1 MTRAGK
7 EVELSPKEFAL
18 LDLFMRHADEVLSR
32 TTILEHVWDFA
43 YDGTSN
49 VVDVYVRYLREKIDR
64 PFDRTTL
71 ETVRGVGYRLR
82 SRRVRLTSPDPARP
96 ADARVRARDRSAVPA
111 RRRARRL
118 PISQCAARGA
128 RRRAR
133 PPAFQNL
140 ERDLATSGDQSVEP
154 TLPDSEAFAQIV
166 DVDGQVVNAAPR
178 ALLERR
184 VLTKGELADARTRR
198 ITIERG
204 AAPGDQQSR
213 LLAGP
218 AGQRGL
224 GLVVVVG
231 TSLDEAID
239 AQHRL
244 ELALV
249 IGLPLLAAIVSVA
262 GWFLAGAALKPVRDL
277 VEEADEIS
285 AVAARGQRRR
295 LSVPETGE
303 ELADLA
309 RHLNE
314 LLARI
319 EAALEHERAF
329 LDDASH
335 DLRTPISIVRSE
347 LELARMQTE
356 AGSELA
362 RALDSSLEEV
372 DRLDRLAVNLLVLA
386 RSRSA
391 GPPRLEP
398 VELGALSRRA
408 AQTVARSRDGAAVP
422 VQVNGSADVRGRRGR
437 HRAGR
442 PQPRRER
449 GAPRRRACRRGG
461 IERRRPG
468 RR

>member
-1 MTRAGK
+1 MIRRPRTLRGRLTL
-7 EVELSPKEFAL
+7 VFAL
-18 LDLFMRHADEVLSR
+18 VTAVLCLLVGVLVDFQYRNALRQALDDGL
-32 TTILEHVWDFA
+32 TTRF
-43 YDGTSN
+43 S
-49 VVDVYVRYLREKIDR
+49 
-64 PFDRTTL
+64 
-71 ETVRGVGYRLR
+71 
-82 SRRVRLTSPDPARP
+82 
-96 ADARVRARDRSAVPA
+96 
-111 RRRARRL
+111 
-118 PISQCAARGA
+118 
-128 RRRAR
+128 
-133 PPAFQNL
+133 NL

-154 TLPDSEAFAQIV
+154 TLPDEEAFAQIA
-166 DVDGQVVNAAPR
+166 DADGVVVNAAPR
-178 ALLERR
+178 ALLSRR
-184 VLTKGELADARTRR
+184 VLTKSELVDARTHR
-198 ITIERG
+198 ITIER
-204 AAPGDQQSR
+204 ASAPGDQQSR

-218 AGQRGL
+218 VGQPGL

-231 TSLDEAID
+231 TSLEEVTK

-262 GWFLAGAALKPVRDL
+262 GWFLAGAALKPVRNL

-295 LSVPETGE
+295 LSVPESGE

-356 AGSELA
+356 EGSELA

-372 DRLDRLAVNLLVLA
+372 GRLDRLAVNLLVLA
-386 RSRSA
+386 RFRSA
-391 GPPRLEP
+391 GPPPPEL
-398 VELGALSRRA
+398 VDLGALSRRA
-408 AQTVARSRDGAAVP
+408 ADTVARSRDGDAVP
-422 VQVNGSADVRGRRGR
+422 VRVNGSAEVSGDEEAIARAVLNLVDNAARHADERVDVEVSSDGDRAVVAVRDDGPGFPPELLGQAVGRFVRGTNGGRGTENG
-437 HRAGR
+437 AGLGLAIVDAIATAHG
-442 PQPRRER
+442 
-449 GAPRRRACRRGG
+449 GALEIENRVEGG
-461 IERRRPG
+461 AEVQLRLPFRRPF
-468 RR
+468 

>member
-1 MTRAGK
+1 VIRRPRTLRGRLTL
-7 EVELSPKEFAL
+7 VFAL
-18 LDLFMRHADEVLSR
+18 VTAVLC
-32 TTILEHVWDFA
+32 LLV
-43 YDGTSN
+43 G
-49 VVDVYVRYLREKIDR
+49 VLVDSQYRSALREALDDGLSTR
-64 PFDRTTL
+64 F
-71 ETVRGVGYRLR
+71 
-82 SRRVRLTSPDPARP
+82 A
-96 ADARVRARDRSAVPA
+96 
-111 RRRARRL
+111 
-118 PISQCAARGA
+118 
-128 RRRAR
+128 
-133 PPAFQNL
+133 NL
-140 ERDLATSGDQSVEP
+140 ERDLATGGDQSVEP

-166 DVDGQVVNAAPR
+166 DADGQVVSAAPR

-184 VLTKGELADARTRR
+184 VLTRSELAKARTRR
-198 ITIERG
+198 ITIERA

-244 ELALV
+244 EEALV

-262 GWFLAGAALKPVRDL
+262 GWFLAGAALKPVRGL

-319 EAALEHERAF
+319 EGALEHERAF

-347 LELARMQTE
+347 LELARMQTGE
-356 AGSELA
+356 GSELA

-386 RSRSA
+386 RFRSA
-391 GPPRLEP
+391 APPPPEP

-408 AQTVARSRDGAAVP
+408 AQTVARSRNGDAVP
-422 VQVNGSADVRGRRGR
+422 VRVNGSAQVRGDEGAIERAVVNLVENAAR
-437 HRAGR
+437 HADGHVDVDVSSDGDRAVVAVRDDGPGFPPELLGQAAGR
-442 PQPRRER
+442 FVR
-449 GAPRRRACRRGG
+449 GTNGGRGTENG
-461 IERRRPG
+461 AGLGLAIVDAIATAHGGELEIENGADGGADVQLKLPVRSQ
-468 RR
+468 

>member
-1 MTRAGK
+1 VRLRPRTLRGRLAL
-7 EVELSPKEFAL
+7 VFAL
-18 LDLFMRHADEVLSR
+18 VTAVLCLLVGVLVDYQYRNALRDALD
-32 TTILEHVWDFA
+32 
-43 YDGTSN
+43 DGLVT
-49 VVDVYVRYLREKIDR
+49 R
-64 PFDRTTL
+64 FD
-71 ETVRGVGYRLR
+71 
-82 SRRVRLTSPDPARP
+82 
-96 ADARVRARDRSAVPA
+96 
-111 RRRARRL
+111 
-118 PISQCAARGA
+118 
-128 RRRAR
+128 
-133 PPAFQNL
+133 NL
-140 ERDLATSGDQSVEP
+140 ERDLATSGDLSVEP
-154 TLPDSEAFAQIV
+154 TLPDAEAFAQIV
-166 DVDGQVVNAAPR
+166 DVDGEVVNAAPR

-184 VLTKGELADARTRR
+184 VLTRDELAEARTKR
-198 ITIERG
+198 ITIERS
-204 AAPGDQQSR
+204 AAPGDQRSR

-218 AGQRGL
+218 AGQKGL
-224 GLVVVVG
+224 GLVVVIG
-231 TSLDEAID
+231 TSLQEAID

-249 IGLPLLAAIVSVA
+249 IGLPLLAAIVSIG

-285 AVAARGQRRR
+285 AVAARGHRRR

-356 AGSELA
+356 EGSDLA

-386 RSRSA
+386 RTRSA
-391 GPPRLEP
+391 GPPRPEP
-398 VELGALSRRA
+398 VELGALSQRA
-408 AQTVARSRDGAAVP
+408 AETVARSRDGGAVP
-422 VQVNGSADVRGRRGR
+422 VEVTGSAEIRGDEDAIERAVLNLVENAARHADRRVDVAVSTVGEEAVVVVRDDGPGFPPELLGHAAGRFVRGAADEHGAGLGLAIVDAIATAHGGELEIENRPDGGAEVQLRVPLGR
-437 HRAGR
+437 E
-442 PQPRRER
+442 P
-449 GAPRRRACRRGG
+449 
-461 IERRRPG
+461 
-468 RR
+468 

>member
-1 MTRAGK
+1 MTAR
-7 EVELSPKEFAL
+7 
-18 LDLFMRHADEVLSR
+18 R
-32 TTILEHVWDFA
+32 TSWTSTS
-43 YDGTSN
+43 GTSG
-49 VVDVYVRYLREKIDR
+49 RRSIGR
-64 PFDRTTL
+64 STGT
-71 ETVRGVGYRLR
+71 R
-82 SRRVRLTSPDPARP
+82 SRRSAESATGSGATRDVVLSVRLRP
-96 ADARVRARDRSAVPA
+96 RTLRGRLTLVLAFVTAVLCLLVGVLVDYQYRNA
-111 RRRARRL
+111 LREALDDGLTTRFA
-118 PISQCAARGA
+118 
-128 RRRAR
+128 
-133 PPAFQNL
+133 NL

-184 VLTKGELADARTRR
+184 VLTKSELAAARTRR

-204 AAPGDQQSR
+204 AAPGDQKSR

-244 ELALV
+244 EEALV
-249 IGLPLLAAIVSVA
+249 IGLPLLAGIVSVA

-319 EAALEHERAF
+319 EAALERERSF

-356 AGSELA
+356 AGSEL
-362 RALDSSLEEV
+362 
-372 DRLDRLAVNLLVLA
+372 
-386 RSRSA
+386 
-391 GPPRLEP
+391 
-398 VELGALSRRA
+398 
-408 AQTVARSRDGAAVP
+408 
-422 VQVNGSADVRGRRGR
+422 
-437 HRAGR
+437 
-442 PQPRRER
+442 
-449 GAPRRRACRRGG
+449 
-461 IERRRPG
+461 
-468 RR
+468 

>member
-1 MTRAGK
+1 VIRRPRTLRGRLTL
-7 EVELSPKEFAL
+7 VFAL
-18 LDLFMRHADEVLSR
+18 VTAVLCLLVGVLVDFQYRNALRQALDDGL
-32 TTILEHVWDFA
+32 TTRF
-43 YDGTSN
+43 SN
-49 VVDVYVRYLREKIDR
+49 L
-64 PFDRTTL
+64 
-71 ETVRGVGYRLR
+71 
-82 SRRVRLTSPDPARP
+82 
-96 ADARVRARDRSAVPA
+96 
-111 RRRARRL
+111 
-118 PISQCAARGA
+118 Q
-128 RRRAR
+128 
-133 PPAFQNL
+133 
-140 ERDLATSGDQSVEP
+140 RDLATAGDQAVEP
-154 TLPDSEAFAQIV
+154 ALPDEEAFAQIV

-178 ALLERR
+178 ALLARR
-184 VLTKGELADARTRR
+184 VLTKSELADARTHR
-198 ITIERG
+198 ITIER
-204 AAPGDQQSR
+204 ASAPGDQQSR

-218 AGQRGL
+218 VGQPGL

-231 TSLDEAID
+231 TSLEEVIK

-262 GWFLAGAALKPVRDL
+262 GWFLAGAALKPVRNL

-347 LELARMQTE
+347 LELARMQTQE
-356 AGSELA
+356 GSEVA

-372 DRLDRLAVNLLVLA
+372 GRLDRLAVNLLVLA
-386 RSRSA
+386 RFRSA
-391 GPPRLEP
+391 GPPPPEP

-408 AQTVARSRDGAAVP
+408 AETVARSRDGDAVP
-422 VQVNGSADVRGRRGR
+422 VRVNGSAEVRGDEEAIARAVLNLVDNAARHADERVDVEVSSDGDRAVVAVRDDGPGFPPELLGQAVGRFVRGTNGGR
-437 HRAGR
+437 GTENGAGLGLAIVDAIATAHGGALEIENRAEG
-442 PQPRRER
+442 
-449 GAPRRRACRRGG
+449 GANVQLRLPL
-461 IERRRPG
+461 RRPF
-468 RR
+468 

>member
-1 MTRAGK
+1 MIRRPRTLRGRLTL
-7 EVELSPKEFAL
+7 VFAL
-18 LDLFMRHADEVLSR
+18 VTAVLC
-32 TTILEHVWDFA
+32 LLV
-43 YDGTSN
+43 G
-49 VVDVYVRYLREKIDR
+49 VLVDSQYRSALREALDDGLSTR
-64 PFDRTTL
+64 F
-71 ETVRGVGYRLR
+71 
-82 SRRVRLTSPDPARP
+82 A
-96 ADARVRARDRSAVPA
+96 
-111 RRRARRL
+111 
-118 PISQCAARGA
+118 
-128 RRRAR
+128 
-133 PPAFQNL
+133 NL
-140 ERDLATSGDQSVEP
+140 ERDLATGGDQSVEP

-166 DVDGQVVNAAPR
+166 DADGQVVSAAPR

-184 VLTKGELADARTRR
+184 VLTRSELAKARTRR
-198 ITIERG
+198 ITIERT

-244 ELALV
+244 EEALV

-262 GWFLAGAALKPVRDL
+262 GWFLAGAALKPVRGL

-319 EAALEHERAF
+319 EGALEHERAF

-347 LELARMQTE
+347 LELARMQTGE
-356 AGSELA
+356 GSELA

-386 RSRSA
+386 RFRSA
-391 GPPRLEP
+391 APPPPEP

-408 AQTVARSRDGAAVP
+408 AQTVARSRNGDAVP
-422 VQVNGSADVRGRRGR
+422 VRVNGSAQVRGDEGAIERAVVNLVENAAR
-437 HRAGR
+437 HADGHVDVDVSSDGDRAVVAVRDDGPGFPPELLGQAAGR
-442 PQPRRER
+442 FVR
-449 GAPRRRACRRGG
+449 GTNGGRGTENG
-461 IERRRPG
+461 AGLGLAIVDAIATAHGGELEIENGADGGADVQLKLPVRSQ
-468 RR
+468 

>member
-1 MTRAGK
+1 MRLRPRTLRGRLTL
-7 EVELSPKEFAL
+7 VFAL
-18 LDLFMRHADEVLSR
+18 VTAVLCLLVGVLVDFQYRNALRQALDDGL
-32 TTILEHVWDFA
+32 TTRF
-43 YDGTSN
+43 S
-49 VVDVYVRYLREKIDR
+49 
-64 PFDRTTL
+64 
-71 ETVRGVGYRLR
+71 
-82 SRRVRLTSPDPARP
+82 
-96 ADARVRARDRSAVPA
+96 
-111 RRRARRL
+111 
-118 PISQCAARGA
+118 
-128 RRRAR
+128 
-133 PPAFQNL
+133 NL

-154 TLPDSEAFAQIV
+154 TLPDEEAFAQIA
-166 DVDGQVVNAAPR
+166 DADGVVVNAAPR
-178 ALLERR
+178 ALLTRR
-184 VLTKGELADARTRR
+184 VLTKSELVDAGTHR
-198 ITIERG
+198 ITIER
-204 AAPGDQQSR
+204 ASAPGDQQSR

-218 AGQRGL
+218 VGQPGL

-231 TSLDEAID
+231 TSLEEVTK

-262 GWFLAGAALKPVRDL
+262 GWFLAGAALKPVRNL

-295 LSVPETGE
+295 LSVPESGE

-356 AGSELA
+356 EGSELA

-372 DRLDRLAVNLLVLA
+372 GRLDRLAVNLLVLA
-386 RSRSA
+386 RFRSA
-391 GPPRLEP
+391 GPPPPEL

-408 AQTVARSRDGAAVP
+408 AETVTRSRDGDAVP
-422 VQVNGSADVRGRRGR
+422 VRVNGSAEVSGDEEAIARAVLNLVDNAARHADERVDVEVSSDGDRAVVAVRDDGPGFPPELLGQAVGRFVRGTNGGRGTENG
-437 HRAGR
+437 AGLGLAIVDAIATAHG
-442 PQPRRER
+442 
-449 GAPRRRACRRGG
+449 GALEIENTADGG
-461 IERRRPG
+461 AKVQLRLPLRRPF
-468 RR
+468 

>member
-1 MTRAGK
+1 VIRRPRTLRGRLTL
-7 EVELSPKEFAL
+7 VFAL
-18 LDLFMRHADEVLSR
+18 VTAVLC
-32 TTILEHVWDFA
+32 LLV
-43 YDGTSN
+43 G
-49 VVDVYVRYLREKIDR
+49 VLVDSQYRSALREALDDGLSTR
-64 PFDRTTL
+64 F
-71 ETVRGVGYRLR
+71 
-82 SRRVRLTSPDPARP
+82 A
-96 ADARVRARDRSAVPA
+96 
-111 RRRARRL
+111 
-118 PISQCAARGA
+118 
-128 RRRAR
+128 
-133 PPAFQNL
+133 NL
-140 ERDLATSGDQSVEP
+140 ERDLATGGDQSVEP

-166 DVDGQVVNAAPR
+166 DADGQVVSAAPR

-184 VLTKGELADARTRR
+184 VLTRSELAKARTRR
-198 ITIERG
+198 ITIERA

-244 ELALV
+244 EEALV

-262 GWFLAGAALKPVRDL
+262 GWFLAGAALKPVRGL

-319 EAALEHERAF
+319 EGALEHERAF

-347 LELARMQTE
+347 LELARMQTGE
-356 AGSELA
+356 GSELA

-386 RSRSA
+386 RFRSA
-391 GPPRLEP
+391 APPPPEP

-408 AQTVARSRDGAAVP
+408 AQTVARSRNGDAVP
-422 VQVNGSADVRGRRGR
+422 VRVNGSAQVRGDEGAIERAVVNLVENAAR
-437 HRAGR
+437 HADGHVDVDVSSDGDRAVVAVRDDGPGFPPELLGQAAGR
-442 PQPRRER
+442 FVR
-449 GAPRRRACRRGG
+449 GTNGGRGTENG
-461 IERRRPG
+461 AGLGLAIVDAIATAHGGELEIENGADGGADVQLKLPVRSL
-468 RR
+468 

>member
-1 MTRAGK
+1 MIRRPRTLRGRLTL
-7 EVELSPKEFAL
+7 VFAL
-18 LDLFMRHADEVLSR
+18 VTAVLCLLVGVLVDFQYRNALRDALD
-32 TTILEHVWDFA
+32 
-43 YDGTSN
+43 DGLVT
-49 VVDVYVRYLREKIDR
+49 R
-64 PFDRTTL
+64 FD
-71 ETVRGVGYRLR
+71 
-82 SRRVRLTSPDPARP
+82 
-96 ADARVRARDRSAVPA
+96 
-111 RRRARRL
+111 
-118 PISQCAARGA
+118 
-128 RRRAR
+128 
-133 PPAFQNL
+133 NL
-140 ERDLATSGDQSVEP
+140 ERDLATSGDLSVEP
-154 TLPDSEAFAQIV
+154 TLPDAEAFAQIV

-198 ITIERG
+198 ITIERS
-204 AAPGDQQSR
+204 AAPGDQRSR

-218 AGQRGL
+218 AGQKGL

-244 ELALV
+244 EQSLI
-249 IGLPLLAAIVSVA
+249 IGLPLLAGIVSVA

-285 AVAARGQRRR
+285 AVAARGHRRR

-303 ELADLA
+303 ELAYLA

-391 GPPRLEP
+391 GPRRLEP
-398 VELGALSRRA
+398 VELGALSQRA
-408 AQTVARSRDGAAVP
+408 SETVARSRDGAAVP
-422 VQVNGSADVRGRRGR
+422 VRVNGSANVQGDEDAIERAVLNLVENAARHARAHVDVDVSTDGDRAVVAVRDDGPGFPPELLGQAAGRFVRGTNGGRGTENG
-437 HRAGR
+437 AGLGLAIVDAIATAHGG
-442 PQPRRER
+442 ELEIENGVDG
-449 GAPRRRACRRGG
+449 GASVQLRIPLTSN
-461 IERRRPG
+461 P
-468 RR
+468 

>member
-1 MTRAGK
+1 VRLRPRTLRGRLTL
-7 EVELSPKEFAL
+7 VFAL
-18 LDLFMRHADEVLSR
+18 VTAVLCLLVGVLVDFQYRNALRDALD
-32 TTILEHVWDFA
+32 
-43 YDGTSN
+43 DGLVT
-49 VVDVYVRYLREKIDR
+49 RFE
-64 PFDRTTL
+64 
-71 ETVRGVGYRLR
+71 
-82 SRRVRLTSPDPARP
+82 
-96 ADARVRARDRSAVPA
+96 
-111 RRRARRL
+111 
-118 PISQCAARGA
+118 
-128 RRRAR
+128 
-133 PPAFQNL
+133 NL
-140 ERDLATSGDQSVEP
+140 EGQLATSGDLAVEP
-154 TLPDSEAFAQIV
+154 TLPDAEAFAQIV
-166 DVDGQVVNAAPR
+166 DVDGEVVSAAPR

-184 VLTKGELADARTRR
+184 VLTKGELDDARTRR
-198 ITIERG
+198 ITIERA
-204 AAPGDQQSR
+204 AAPGDQRSR

-231 TSLDEAID
+231 TSLQEAID

-244 ELALV
+244 EMALV
-249 IGLPLLAAIVSVA
+249 IGLPLLAAIVSVG

-285 AVAARGQRRR
+285 AVAARGHRRR

-347 LELARMQTE
+347 LELARMQTDE
-356 AGSELA
+356 DSEVAG
-362 RALDSSLEEV
+362 ALDSALEEV

-386 RSRSA
+386 RTRSA
-391 GPPRLEP
+391 GPPRPEM

-408 AQTVARSRDGAAVP
+408 AQTVARSRDGGAVP
-422 VQVNGSADVRGRRGR
+422 VEVTGSAQVRGDEDAIERAVLNLVENAARHADRRVDVAVSSDDDHAVVVVRDDGPGFPPELVR
-437 HRAGR
+437 QAAGR
-442 PQPRRER
+442 FVR
-449 GAPRRRACRRGG
+449 GAGAEHGAGLGLAIVDAIAAAHGG
-461 IERRRPG
+461 DIEIENRPQG
-468 RR
+468 GAEVQLRLPLDRTS

>member
-1 MTRAGK
+1 MIRRPRTLRGRLTL
-7 EVELSPKEFAL
+7 VFAL
-18 LDLFMRHADEVLSR
+18 VTAVLCLLVGVLVDFQYRNALRQALDDGLSTR
-32 TTILEHVWDFA
+32 F
-43 YDGTSN
+43 S
-49 VVDVYVRYLREKIDR
+49 
-64 PFDRTTL
+64 
-71 ETVRGVGYRLR
+71 
-82 SRRVRLTSPDPARP
+82 
-96 ADARVRARDRSAVPA
+96 
-111 RRRARRL
+111 
-118 PISQCAARGA
+118 
-128 RRRAR
+128 
-133 PPAFQNL
+133 NL

-154 TLPDSEAFAQIV
+154 TLPDEEAFAQIV

-178 ALLERR
+178 ALLARR
-184 VLTKGELADARTRR
+184 VLTKSELAAARTHR

-204 AAPGDQQSR
+204 AAPRDQQSR

-218 AGQRGL
+218 VGQPGL

-231 TSLDEAID
+231 TSLEEVVK

-262 GWFLAGAALKPVRDL
+262 GWFLAGAVLKPVRDL

-295 LSVPETGE
+295 LSVTESGE

-319 EAALEHERAF
+319 EGALEHERAF

-356 AGSELA
+356 DGSELA

-372 DRLDRLAVNLLVLA
+372 GRLDRLAVNLLVLA
-386 RSRSA
+386 RFRSA
-391 GPPRLEP
+391 GPPPPEP
-398 VELGALSRRA
+398 VELGAVSRRA
-408 AQTVARSRDGAAVP
+408 AETVARSRDGDAVP
-422 VQVNGSADVRGRRGR
+422 VRVSGSAEVRGDEDAIARAVQNLVDNAARHADERVDVEVSSDGDRAVVAVCDDGPGFPPELLGQAVGRFVRGTNGRRGTENG
-437 HRAGR
+437 AGLGLAIVDAIATAHG
-442 PQPRRER
+442 
-449 GAPRRRACRRGG
+449 GALEIENSAEGG
-461 IERRRPG
+461 AKVQLQLPLRRPF
-468 RR
+468 

>member
-1 MTRAGK
+1 MIRRPRTLRGRLTL
-7 EVELSPKEFAL
+7 VFAL
-18 LDLFMRHADEVLSR
+18 VTAVLC
-32 TTILEHVWDFA
+32 LLV
-43 YDGTSN
+43 G
-49 VVDVYVRYLREKIDR
+49 VLVDYQYRNALREALDDGLDTR
-64 PFDRTTL
+64 F
-71 ETVRGVGYRLR
+71 
-82 SRRVRLTSPDPARP
+82 S
-96 ADARVRARDRSAVPA
+96 
-111 RRRARRL
+111 
-118 PISQCAARGA
+118 
-128 RRRAR
+128 
-133 PPAFQNL
+133 NL

-184 VLTKGELADARTRR
+184 VLTKSELAAARTRR

-204 AAPGDQQSR
+204 AAPGDQKSR

-244 ELALV
+244 EQALI
-249 IGLPLLAAIVSVA
+249 IGLPLLAGIVSVA

-285 AVAARGQRRR
+285 AVAARGHRRR

-398 VELGALSRRA
+398 VELGALARRA

-422 VQVNGSADVRGRRGR
+422 VRVTGSANVQGDEDAIERAVLNLVENAARHANAQVDVEVSSDGDRAVVAVRDDGPGFPPELLGQAAGRFVRGTSDGRGTENG
-437 HRAGR
+437 AGLGLAIVDAIATAHGG
-442 PQPRRER
+442 ELEIENGVEG
-449 GAPRRRACRRGG
+449 GASVQLRIPL
-461 IERRRPG
+461 RRPF
-468 RR
+468 